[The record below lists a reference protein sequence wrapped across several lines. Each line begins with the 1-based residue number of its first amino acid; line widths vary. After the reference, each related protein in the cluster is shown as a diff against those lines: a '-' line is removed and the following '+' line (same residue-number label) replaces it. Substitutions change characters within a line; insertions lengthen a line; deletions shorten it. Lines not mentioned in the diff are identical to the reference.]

1 MNPDG
6 SCAGE
11 WEGGKENNAS
21 RGRSKRAKRELRKH
35 SHCQAQFGYGNQR
48 TISVHTMGNKY
59 KSNTA
64 RIVIYLRKLLLRTI
78 VSLNHRM
85 PLVLLIPFKP
95 FSGAGLPCS
104 RFGF

>member
-1 MNPDG
+1 MQSE
-6 SCAGE
+6 SC
-11 WEGGKENNAS
+11 ENILTVRHKSAMAINE
-21 RGRSKRAKRELRKH
+21 RSL
-35 SHCQAQFGYGNQR
+35 CIQL
-48 TISVHTMGNKY
+48 GNKY